1 MQKTLT
7 AAFAALLLS
16 ANIASATPWTHV
28 SERRF
33 EAHLLKTP
41 QGILRL
47 TCDTD
52 TVRAGQFMQIE
63 LHGAAKPGAY
73 KIQIGQKSIS
83 LAVAREII
91 VARWTLPSVNLAVF
105 GQDFASAEDVTV
117 TGPDGSGTA
126 FKLGNDRPAWC
137 L

>member
-1 MQKTLT
+1 MQKTLN

-16 ANIASATPWTHV
+16 ANIAGAAPWTKV
-28 SERRF
+28 SERGF

-52 TVRAGQFMQIE
+52 PERAGQFMQIE
-63 LHGAAKPGAY
+63 LHGAAKPGDY
-73 KIQIGQKSIS
+73 KIQIGQESIS
-83 LAVAREII
+83 FPVAREII
-91 VARWTLPSVNLAVF
+91 VAKWTLPSVNLAEF
-105 GQDFASAEDVTV
+105 AQAFASAGAIRV
-117 TGPDGSGTA
+117 TGPDGSETA

>member
-1 MQKTLT
+1 MQKILN

-16 ANIASATPWTHV
+16 ANIASAALWTHV
-28 SERRF
+28 SERGF

-41 QGILRL
+41 QGTLRL

-52 TVRAGQFMQIE
+52 AERAGQFMQIE
-63 LHGAAKPGAY
+63 LHGAATPGDY

-83 LAVAREII
+83 LPVAREII
-91 VARWTLPSVNLAVF
+91 VATWTLPGVNLAGF
-105 GQDFASAEDVTV
+105 AQAFASAGDITV
-117 TGPDGSGTA
+117 TGPDGSETV